1 MQVTTLGYGVMDL
14 RGLRTPATSRRH
26 KRRPFLTP
34 KPSTSRA
41 HYEAEAT
48 LMVDHSHYGL
58 AAYWTYD
65 IGSRLRGALASQF
78 ASLG

>member
-1 MQVTTLGYGVMDL
+1 
-14 RGLRTPATSRRH
+14 
-26 KRRPFLTP
+26 
-34 KPSTSRA
+34 
-41 HYEAEAT
+41 
-48 LMVDHSHYGL
+48 MVDHSHYGL